1 MKVEFDIS
9 DDFVSDLV
17 VDCLKQDYKLSDP
30 DEDQLRNA
38 IDMVLEYYLDP
49 DQWREWCKEKL
60 AMP

>member
-38 IDMVLEYYLDP
+38 IDMVLEYYLSP
-49 DQWREWCKEKL
+49 DDWREWCKEKL
-60 AMP
+60 AMI

>member
-17 VDCLKQDYKLSDP
+17 VDCLKQDYKLADP

-38 IDMVLEYYLDP
+38 IDMVLEYYLDS
-49 DQWREWCKEKL
+49 DGWREWCKEKL